1 MVTIISLS
9 HKVYQNHCAFKNV
22 AYFSTCR
29 VWICL
34 CVLWLNLST
43 LIIKMELP
51 HVVNRGNMVTANL
64 CSITCI
70 YMYIVLCTVNI
81 LLGSSCSCFYG
92 SWIYN
97 YLCLSP
103 LALWGVLDTT
113 LCDKVCSWLAAGRWF
128 SPATPV
134 PSTNITDPYDIAE
147 ILLKVTLTLSFS
159 LPWFVLLARLSLLF
173 YVLVSLE
180 NKFT

>member
-9 HKVYQNHCAFKNV
+9 HKDYQNHCAFKNV

-64 CSITCI
+64 CSII

-81 LLGSSCSCFYG
+81 LLWSSWSCFYG

-103 LALWGVLDTT
+103 LALWGVYSIQHYVIKFVRDLRQVGGF
-113 LCDKVCSWLAAGRWF
+113 LR
-128 SPATPV
+128 
-134 PSTNITDPYDIAE
+134 
-147 ILLKVTLTLSFS
+147 LLRF
-159 LPWFVLLARLSLLF
+159 PPPI
-173 YVLVSLE
+173 
-180 NKFT
+180 